1 MSLTKSKKVFKPMLG
16 EALLTQ
22 DPFFSDLLDTRRSI
36 FNLNR
41 IFNGDFDFSPAINVR
56 DEKDF
61 YQIEFAAPGLSK
73 DDFEIT
79 IDNGMLTVSAEKE
92 ETTEKEDDDYVRKEF
107 NYNSFSRAI
116 NIPDTIDLDR
126 EIDAKYKNGVLKLKL
141 QKNEKSK
148 SIPPKKVTVS

>member
-1 MSLTKSKKVFKPMLG
+1 MSLTKSTKGYKPMLG

-41 IFNGDFDFSPAINVR
+41 IFNGDFDFSPAINVKN
-56 DEKDF
+56 EKDD

-92 ETTEKEDDDYVRKEF
+92 ETTEKKEEDYVRKEF
-107 NYNSFSRAI
+107 SYNSFSRSI
-116 NIPDTIDLDR
+116 NLPDTIDIDQ

-141 QKNEKSK
+141 LKKEESK
-148 SIPPKKVTVS
+148 SVPPKKVMVS